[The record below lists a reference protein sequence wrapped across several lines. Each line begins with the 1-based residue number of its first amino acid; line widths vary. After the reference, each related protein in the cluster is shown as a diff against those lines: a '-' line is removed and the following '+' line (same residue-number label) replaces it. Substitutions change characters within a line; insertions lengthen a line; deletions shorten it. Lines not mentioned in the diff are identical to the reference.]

1 MLNYKITTQP
11 TTEPVTVA
19 EAAQQCRLTASD
31 LAADTNLTAELQ
43 RLIVAARKYAEGV
56 VGKSLAEKTVTAV
69 CDSFPAGNV
78 IELPVS
84 TIKTL
89 TSLSYKNEAG
99 ASTDITNRVIVDD
112 FSFPSRLVLKSSQSW
127 PTETLYE
134 VNPITI
140 VYVAADTTTGNIKAA
155 MLLMIAHW
163 FDNRAE
169 VVTGQES
176 FSIPFGA
183 EALLGQERHPYT

>member
-69 CDSFPAGNV
+69 CDSFPASGI
-78 IELPVS
+78 IELP
-84 TIKTL
+84 TGPIKTL

-99 ASTDITNRVIVDD
+99 ASTDITSSVIVDD
-112 FSFPSRLVLKSSQSW
+112 FTFPSRLILKSSESW
-127 PTETLYE
+127 PTGTLYE

-169 VVTGQES
+169 VVAGQES

>member
-1 MLNYKITTQP
+1 MLNYKITTEP

-56 VGKSLAEKTVTAV
+56 TGKSLAEKTVTAV
-69 CDSFPAGNV
+69 CDSFPSGNV
-78 IELPVS
+78 IVLPVS
-84 TIKTL
+84 PIKEL
-89 TSLSYKNEAG
+89 TSLSYKSADG
-99 ASTDITNRVIVDD
+99 VSVDVSDRVIIDD

-134 VNPITI
+134 VNPISI
-140 VYVAADTTTGNIKAA
+140 VYKAGETPGGNIKAA

>member
-43 RLIVAARKYAEGV
+43 RLIAAARKYAEGV
-56 VGKSLAEKTVTAV
+56 TGKSLAEKTVTAV

-140 VYVAADTTTGNIKAA
+140 VYVTADTTTGNIKAA

>member
-1 MLNYKITTQP
+1 MLNYKITTEP

-56 VGKSLAEKTVTAV
+56 TGKSLAEKTVTAV
-69 CDSFPAGNV
+69 CDSFPAGGI
-78 IELPVS
+78 IELPAGP
-84 TIKTL
+84 IKTL

-99 ASTDITNRVIVDD
+99 TSTDITNSVIVDD
-112 FSFPSRLVLKSSQSW
+112 FTFPSRLILKSSESW

-176 FSIPFGA
+176 YSIPFGA